1 MRPLSAVV
9 FVLLA
14 LAASPNAGATP
25 TRIHTGVRI
34 DVGRLPWDLAGLDAH
49 IEQQAHAAHASKAQ
63 QELAQQATPR
73 LYADYKRV
81 ARLQQ
86 EPISSLSD
94 FKRGFV
100 GNNGHHISVD
110 TVLPKLLAHRC
121 LLGKRF
127 ERVRYSHGLGG
138 IVRQLYAL
146 VNAARA
152 AKGLDKLHIPA
163 C

>member
-1 MRPLSAVV
+1 VRPLSAVV
-9 FVLLA
+9 LVLLA
-14 LAASPNAGATP
+14 LAASPNAGAAP

-49 IEQQAHAAHASKAQ
+49 IEAQAHSARASRAQ
-63 QELAQQATPR
+63 QELARQATPW

-86 EPISSLSD
+86 EPISSLAD
-94 FKRGFV
+94 FKQGFV

-121 LLGKRF
+121 RLVERF
-127 ERVRYSHGLGG
+127 GQVRYSHGLGG
-138 IVRQLYAL
+138 IVRRLYARL
-146 VNAARA
+146 NQARQ
-152 AKGLDKLHIPA
+152 AKGLRKLRVPG

>member
-1 MRPLSAVV
+1 M
-9 FVLLA
+9 
-14 LAASPNAGATP
+14 
-25 TRIHTGVRI
+25 RI

-63 QELAQQATPR
+63 QRLAQQATPW

-86 EPISSLSD
+86 EPISSLTD
-94 FKRGFV
+94 FKQGFV
-100 GNNGHHISVD
+100 GNNSHHISVD

-121 LLGKRF
+121 LLAERF
-127 ERVRYSHGLGG
+127 GRVRYSHGLDG
-138 IVRQLYAL
+138 IIRQLYARL
-146 VNAARA
+146 DAART
-152 AKGLDKLHIPA
+152 AKGLDKLRAPG